1 MHETRKPQFSH
12 FAAILAIIIVAITA
26 LCANAQPI
34 PLRFGED
41 PSVTESAARI
51 ARGVQLWGT
60 PQAQP
65 GLDIRFM
72 DLDITVLP
80 STKSISATAIKRFT
94 ISTAVPSVRLQ
105 LTGLLD
111 IASVLD
117 GNGQSIPYTRDDADG
132 LILTPTSGYEPGDH
146 SVKVVYSGT
155 PTSTGFGSFNFGFSR
170 NYDSEIKIIW
180 TLSQPFGAQDW
191 FPTTNDPSEKLD
203 SIVMRITVPSPF
215 IAVSNGLLI
224 SESSESGMSTFVWR
238 HRYPIS
244 PYLISM
250 AIADYE
256 QFTLD
261 YTSPEGDNIPI
272 VNYVLKNQDLD
283 QLRTAAQQTTGLMDL
298 FWDLYGPYPFK
309 DEKYGH
315 AQFGNSVGGME
326 HQTISSMG
334 NLGYFLV
341 AHELAHQWFGNK
353 VTNATW
359 SDLWIQEGMA
369 TLSEGLSLRYFL
381 GEEDYRNWLR
391 LRREQVMALPGGSI
405 YIPESEVSDDN
416 LLRMFDS
423 RLTYRKAA
431 WVLNMLRVHVGD
443 ENFFAGLR
451 SYLETYAYSSAS
463 TEDFREIMESVSGKP
478 LGTFFAQWVYG
489 EGYPLLSLN
498 YRPVEG
504 SPYAVQLDVSQVGSH
519 ESVPVFEF
527 PFDFRMVSSERDTF
541 ITVMVTE
548 ANQSFVIDPGFAFK
562 YLVPDPQANLLF
574 RLQSLTSIDEPR
586 VDLPSAF
593 TLGPGYPNPFNPEAI
608 IPVKVDQAGLLIV
621 DVVDVQGRVVQEL
634 LRAQVQ
640 PGRQSVRWDATGL
653 RSAVYF
659 IRARM
664 GSDMQTIKMTLLR

>member
-1 MHETRKPQFSH
+1 MHGTLKPLFLH
-12 FAAILAIIIVAITA
+12 FAALMALAIVAITA

-41 PSVTESAARI
+41 PSVTESKARI

-94 ISTAVPSVRLQ
+94 ISETVPSVRLQ
-105 LTGLLD
+105 LTRLLD

-117 GNGQSIPYTRDDADG
+117 GNGESIPYSRDDADG
-132 LILTPTSGYEPGDH
+132 LILMPTTGYEPGDH
-146 SVKVVYSGT
+146 SVQVVYSGT

-170 NYDSEIKIIW
+170 HFGEEIIW

-224 SESSESGMSTFVWR
+224 SESTESGMSTFVWR

-250 AIADYE
+250 AIADYD

-315 AQFGNSVGGME
+315 AQFGATVGGME

-334 NLGYFLV
+334 NLGFFLV

-381 GEEDYRNWLR
+381 GEGDYNNWLSMR
-391 LRREQVMALPGGSI
+391 KEQVMALPGGSI

-416 LLRMFDS
+416 LLRMFDP

-431 WVLNMLRVHVGD
+431 LVLNMLRVHVGD

-451 SYLETYAYSSAS
+451 SYLETYSYSSAS
-463 TEDFREIMESVSGKP
+463 TEDFRQIMESVSGKH

-489 EGYPLLSLN
+489 EGYPLLNLN
-498 YRPVEG
+498 YRPVAG
-504 SPYAVQLDVSQVGSH
+504 TPYAVQLDVSHVGSH

-527 PFDFRMVSSERDTF
+527 PLDIRIVASDRDTVF
-541 ITVMVTE
+541 TVMVTE
-548 ANQSFVIDPGFAFK
+548 ANQSFVLDPGFAWK
-562 YLVPDPQANLLF
+562 YLLLDPHANLLF

-586 VDLPSAF
+586 IDLPSAF
-593 TLGPGYPNPFNPEAI
+593 TLEPGYPNPFNPEAI
-608 IPVKVDQAGLLIV
+608 IPVKVDQAGLLVV
-621 DVVDVQGRVVQEL
+621 DVVDVQGRVVQGL
-634 LRAQVQ
+634 HRAAVQ
-640 PGRQSVRWDATGL
+640 PGTMWIHWDATGL
-653 RSAVYF
+653 RSGLYF

-664 GSDMQTIKMTLLR
+664 GGESQTIKMTVLR

>member
-1 MHETRKPQFSH
+1 MNGTLKPQFYRIAT
-12 FAAILAIIIVAITA
+12 FVASVMMA
-26 LCANAQPI
+26 VMPLCAISQPI
-34 PLRFGED
+34 PLRLGED

-65 GLDIRFM
+65 ELDIRFM

-94 ISTAVPSVRLQ
+94 ISAAVPSVRLQ

-132 LILTPTSGYEPGDH
+132 LILTPTNGYEPGDH

-170 NYDSEIKIIW
+170 NHDSEIKIIW

-224 SESSESGMSTFVWR
+224 SESTESGMSTFVWR

-261 YTSPEGDNIPI
+261 YTSPDGDNIPI

-431 WVLNMLRVHVGD
+431 SVLNMLRVHVGD

-478 LGTFFAQWVYG
+478 LETFFAQWVYG

-562 YLVPDPQANLLF
+562 YLVPDPQANLLY

-593 TLGPGYPNPFNPEAI
+593 TLEPGYPNPFNPEAI
-608 IPVKVDQAGLLIV
+608 IPVKVDQAGLLVV
-621 DVVDVQGRVVQEL
+621 DVVDIQGRVVMEL

-640 PGRQSVRWDATGL
+640 PGRQNILWDATGL